1 VKDTVATTFEQALAG
16 IRDERTKVRAIEPS
30 EFAQRRERA
39 QRIMDEAGLDAVIL
53 TAAGA
58 SLRYF
63 TGCAWGMY
71 ERFTGAILPRKGEP
85 VFIVP
90 GFEEPRLRLTAPNG
104 ASFRAWQEDESP
116 YGLCGTTLRDLGA
129 ATGRVALDESTPYF
143 IADGLAKAAPQL
155 RLESAAPVVAR
166 CRAQKSTA
174 EIDLIQHA
182 MNVTLEIHRIVHACL
197 REGTTTKE
205 IVEFM
210 HAAHIAAGSDSG
222 STFAI
227 VAFAEQ
233 TAYPHGPEAPQTLRE
248 GDLVLVD
255 TGCTFHGYHSDLTR
269 TYVFGQPTPRQREV
283 WETEREAQQA
293 AFAALRRGGP
303 SHAPDD
309 AARRVLESRGY
320 GPDYK
325 TPGLPH
331 RAGHGI
337 GLEIHERPYLV
348 RGNTS
353 PLLPGM
359 CASIEPMLCLYGE
372 MGVRLEDHFYM
383 TESGPQWFTRPS
395 TNLDEP
401 FGG

>member
-1 VKDTVATTFEQALAG
+1 ML
-16 IRDERTKVRAIEPS
+16 ER
-30 EFAQRRERA
+30 
-39 QRIMDEAGLDAVIL
+39 L
-53 TAAGA
+53 
-58 SLRYF
+58 
-63 TGCAWGMY
+63 
-71 ERFTGAILPRKGEP
+71 TGAILPRQGGP
-85 VFIVP
+85 TFIVP
-90 GFEEPRLRLTAPNG
+90 GFEEPRLRLTAPQD
-104 ASFRAWQEDESP
+104 ARFRAWQEDESP
-116 YGLCGTTLRDLGA
+116 YDLCGAVLRDLGV
-129 ATGRVALDESTPYF
+129 ATGRVGIDEATPYF
-143 IADGLAKAAPQL
+143 IVDGLAMAAPQL
-155 RLESAAPVVAR
+155 RLESAAPVVGR

-182 MNVTLEIHRIVHACL
+182 MNVTLEIHRLVRAGL
-197 REGTTTKE
+197 QEGTTTQQ

-210 HAAHIAAGSDSG
+210 HAAHVAAGSDSG

-233 TAYPHGPEAPQTLRE
+233 TAYPHGPEEPQQLRE

-255 TGCTFHGYHSDLTR
+255 TGCTFQGYHSDLTR
-269 TYVFGQPTPRQREV
+269 TYVFGQPTPRQREI
-283 WETEREAQQA
+283 WETERDAQQA
-293 AFAALRRGGP
+293 AFAAIHRGGP
-303 SHAPDD
+303 CHAPDD

-331 RAGHGI
+331 RTGHGI
-337 GLEIHERPYLV
+337 GLEIHERPFLV
-348 RGNTS
+348 RGNTT

-372 MGVRLEDHFYM
+372 MGVRLEDHFYV

-401 FGG
+401 FAT